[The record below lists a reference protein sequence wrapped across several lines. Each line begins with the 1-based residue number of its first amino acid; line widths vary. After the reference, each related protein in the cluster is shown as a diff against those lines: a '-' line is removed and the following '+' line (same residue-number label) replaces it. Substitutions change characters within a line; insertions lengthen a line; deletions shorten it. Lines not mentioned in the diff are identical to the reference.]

1 MDILNFLQSFSINI
15 SLDNVFIGMLIVLS
29 FIILVCFLYKL
40 ILKILR
46 KKFKIVDMNI
56 NIANIGNVNIEL
68 NKDISKIAHKA
79 WIEIMTRKVG
89 LVFEE
94 DKDVIVEVYNSWYVL
109 FGIIR
114 ELLKEIEPKKKDKN
128 MQVLEDIL
136 IKVLNDGLRP
146 HLTKWQAK
154 FRRWYD
160 KEIQN
165 TNNIELSPQEIQKKY
180 DKYDELILDLKE
192 VNRQMVQFAGELK
205 KLTQK

>member
-15 SLDNVFIGMLIVLS
+15 SLDNIFIGTLIVLF
-29 FIILVCFLYKL
+29 FIILVYFLYKL
-40 ILKILR
+40 ILKKLR

-56 NIANIGNVNIEL
+56 NIANIGNVSIEL

-94 DKDVIVEVYNSWYVL
+94 EKDVIVEVYNSWYVL

-146 HLTKWQAK
+146 HLTNWQAK

-160 KEIQN
+160 KEIQD

>member
-29 FIILVCFLYKL
+29 FIILVYFLYKL

-94 DKDVIVEVYNSWYVL
+94 DKDVIIEVYNSWYVL

-114 ELLKEIEPKKKDKN
+114 DLLKEIEPKKKDKN

-160 KEIQN
+160 KEIQD
-165 TNNIELSPQEIQKKY
+165 TNNIELSPQEIQQKY

>member
-29 FIILVCFLYKL
+29 FIILVYFLYKL

-160 KEIQN
+160 KEIQD

>member
-1 MDILNFLQSFSINI
+1 
-15 SLDNVFIGMLIVLS
+15 
-29 FIILVCFLYKL
+29 
-40 ILKILR
+40 
-46 KKFKIVDMNI
+46 MNI
-56 NIANIGNVNIEL
+56 NIANIGNVSIEL

-94 DKDVIVEVYNSWYVL
+94 EKDVIVEVYNSWYVL

-146 HLTKWQAK
+146 HLTNWQAK

-160 KEIQN
+160 KEIQD